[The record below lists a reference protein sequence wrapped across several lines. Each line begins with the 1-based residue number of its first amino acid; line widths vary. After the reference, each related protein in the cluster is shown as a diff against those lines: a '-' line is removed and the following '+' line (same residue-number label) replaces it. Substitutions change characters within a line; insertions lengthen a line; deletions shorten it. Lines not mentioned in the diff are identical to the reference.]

1 MNLKLKWFQG
11 ELPSRSKVDLNLTL
25 FGYLDKNPIFYV
37 CLKAQQFYHE
47 KNLPTKVKACVTIGL
62 DELLML
68 AGVDALTIMPD
79 DLRELSKAERDETEL
94 TRISLFGERSNS
106 QQTAD
111 FPSYVDSERKYRV
124 DFASSDKGQAQF
136 KPAQVNLKGLR
147 ILINIFCWFHTMQA
161 ISFFC
166 EVQNK
171 AEMFVMTQLGE
182 IF

>member
-25 FGYLDKNPIFYV
+25 FGYSDKNPIFYV

-94 TRISLFGERSNS
+94 TKISLFGER
-106 QQTAD
+106 
-111 FPSYVDSERKYRV
+111 
-124 DFASSDKGQAQF
+124 
-136 KPAQVNLKGLR
+136 
-147 ILINIFCWFHTMQA
+147 
-161 ISFFC
+161 
-166 EVQNK
+166 
-171 AEMFVMTQLGE
+171 
-182 IF
+182 